1 VAALTRRDA
10 PDQQNQIEP
19 AFFWIAG
26 SFASCAART
35 GTPQGPATASAGWTS
50 RAWRRATGRRTC
62 AGMSDKTAE
71 RVAEYASRTPRH
83 PPASVRPSDMR
94 VPGLAGRAHAF
105 GEAKPQ
111 AETTEPRGTRAPHGE
126 KRAERRGSVAGNMP
140 ALVCLLCRGSAPEE
154 VETDADAVAQ
164 KTRLPSCVFL
174 VCCFFALVLC
184 SGAGAW
190 PVCDGRAAAGPG
202 GPRPGT
208 NAPLVDFPS
217 FITCEVAT
225 TTKGVGRAASRR
237 HPSRSSPPDI
247 ILGWRAKPVFIRPL
261 PSRSHSHMHARS

>member
-1 VAALTRRDA
+1 MAALTRRDA

-62 AGMSDKTAE
+62 AGMSDKTE